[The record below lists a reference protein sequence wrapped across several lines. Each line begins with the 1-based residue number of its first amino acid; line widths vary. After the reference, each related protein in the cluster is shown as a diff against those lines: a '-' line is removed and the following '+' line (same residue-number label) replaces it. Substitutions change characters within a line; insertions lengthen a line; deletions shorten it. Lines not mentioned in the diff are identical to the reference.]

1 MPSSL
6 LHGVESEH
14 AIIEMVAVG
23 VRAVSSLWR
32 PTVTA
37 QVACLAAG
45 FEVQRA
51 PQPHRACRAA
61 STSTE
66 LASDAAKNSQTSALP
81 RCDSEES
88 SRIGADKTCLSL
100 NPEGFLVGCAALLFD
115 LDEPRQAWP
124 EVTSVPSMVL

>member
-6 LHGVESEH
+6 LHAVESEH

-32 PTVTA
+32 PTVMA
-37 QVACLAAG
+37 QVACLAAA

-51 PQPHRACRAA
+51 PRPHRACRAA

-66 LASDAAKNSQTSALP
+66 LVSDAGQTSALP
-81 RCDSEES
+81 RGD
-88 SRIGADKTCLSL
+88 
-100 NPEGFLVGCAALLFD
+100 N
-115 LDEPRQAWP
+115 
-124 EVTSVPSMVL
+124 